1 MALISKKGH
10 CHNKLAWPPHSTSVP
25 VLTPAW
31 PVSSGPLRQLRRNAR
46 SLLEG
51 LAWPPLPETTGSRNQ
66 ALFPLLENSPGRDVS
81 LASCP
86 TAFPPLGTSGTTN
99 NEIQGDPY
107 TQKSPFLAGEP
118 CKRALFTFLIGK
130 QASVLLTT
138 CFYVSSCA
146 LADFPDCLSTGTV
159 YCLPQILLPKH
170 LLSGSARQRLLVEV
184 MLSGKEV
191 VSASNSL
198 PR

>member
-1 MALISKKGH
+1 MAPTFHFCAYADSI
-10 CHNKLAWPPHSTSVP
+10 LANQSWATEEAEETSS
-25 VLTPAW
+25 L
-31 PVSSGPLRQLRRNAR
+31 SLRGPGMA
-46 SLLEG
+46 S
-51 LAWPPLPETTGSRNQ
+51 PSRNHWVQ
-66 ALFPLLENSPGRDVS
+66 KPSSRLLLLENSPGRDVS

-86 TAFPPLGTSGTTN
+86 TAFCPLGTSDTTN
-99 NEIQGDPY
+99 NQIQGDPH
-107 TQKSPFLAGEP
+107 TKKSPFLAGEP

-146 LADFPDCLSTGTV
+146 LADFPDCLSTGTI

-170 LLSGSARQRLLVEV
+170 LLSGSARLRLLVEV